1 MHTDELPQSSSRLI
15 TGLLRNNRRRRR
27 RRRQGQWEATWW
39 EVRDVGWGT
48 RQVRYP
54 TLKSRS

>member
-1 MHTDELPQSSSRLI
+1 LPQSSSRLI

-27 RRRQGQWEATWW
+27 RRRRRQGQWEATWW
-39 EVRDVGWGT
+39 EVRDVGSGT

-54 TLKSRS
+54 ALKSRS